1 MSYCHVF
8 YTVKYS
14 NYKIDPQYY
23 INKMILLLV
32 KANIASLP
40 ACFSELLSS
49 SFKYISCIYFSSSF
63 FFVPVGQYPIFK
75 KAGSKQKLCK
85 KRCKRERKKKIT
97 KFLVWK
103 KLKHTFVKFLT
114 AFPINFCFR
123 EFFNQVA

>member
-40 ACFSELLSS
+40 ACFSELLLHLST
-49 SFKYISCIYFSSSF
+49 FLAFIFLQVF
-63 FFVPVGQYPIFK
+63 FLFLLANIQYLKKLGQNKNCVK
-75 KAGSKQKLCK
+75 KDA
-85 KRCKRERKKKIT
+85 REKEKKKSQ
-97 KFLVWK
+97 
-103 KLKHTFVKFLT
+103 
-114 AFPINFCFR
+114 NFWFGK
-123 EFFNQVA
+123 N